1 MGLEGLVSKRRDLPV
16 SGRPVEAL
24 GEDQE
29 PQTPGDESGDG
40 GICVASFPL
49 PQSSDGVLQL

>member
-40 GICVASFPL
+40 GICVTSFPL
-49 PQSSDGVLQL
+49 PQSSDGVL